1 LNLCRTFRFGALGNG
16 IYISANWLKILSI
29 RPAGPTSLLAALL
42 PRSFHRAHS
51 VYGTASQK
59 PFSGSTDSLTWPAA
73 DGFLSVALISFYV
86 PAIKSKESGT
96 KGSINFI
103 TFLERELEPGHRW
116 KPCHQ
121 LAINASSAG
130 PQIICYTRNIQE
142 FRVRFSV
149 VLRMFLLLDK
159 VVQ

>member
-29 RPAGPTSLLAALL
+29 RPAGPPSLLAALL

-103 TFLERELEPGHRW
+103 TFLEQEPGHPW

-121 LAINASSAG
+121 LAINASSAS

-142 FRVRFSV
+142 FRSRFVV
-149 VLRMFLLLDK
+149 VLSIFLLLDI